1 MELVEVGYGRSLDT
15 SHTGNVSSCGIT
27 FSKSNPYEAAFGPIQ
42 EAATFRKYKNRT
54 TGAKRKVGKK

>member
-1 MELVEVGYGRSLDT
+1 MELVEVGYGRTPNSNFSASVT
-15 SHTGNVSSCGIT
+15 SGRPYVPSN
-27 FSKSNPYEAAFGPIQ
+27 NPYEAAFGPIQ